1 MGAGRMKFNTKL
13 YLPNDGA
20 DTGTGADGAGAGG
33 GGGAGGGDGD
43 KGAGAGNAGGKDSKR
58 DPAYENLPDDHPL
71 VKRLEA
77 QKQTIAELK
86 PKAKIVDE
94 AAEAKKTDAEKI
106 AGLQAKLD
114 AQPKAVAES
123 LREHLV
129 ALHEI
134 PKERAELF
142 LTGDTPELML
152 RQVTALLEDS
162 GTGGP
167 KRKNYVNKEGNSN
180 GKPSA
185 GSENAKFA
193 SSLFGGGDDD

>member
-1 MGAGRMKFNTKL
+1 MFVTKFGR
-13 YLPNDGA
+13 YLPNPDG
-20 DTGTGADGAGAGG
+20 GTDGGADGAGAGG
-33 GGGAGGGDGD
+33 GGGAGDGDGTKD
-43 KGAGAGNAGGKDSKR
+43 AGAGNAGGKDSKR

-142 LTGDTPELML
+142 LTGDTPELIL

-162 GTGGP
+162 GTGGS

-180 GKPSA
+180 GKPST
-185 GSENAKFA
+185 SENAQFA
-193 SSLFGGGDDD
+193 SSLFSGGDAD

>member
-33 GGGAGGGDGD
+33 GGGAGDGDGT

-58 DPAYENLPDDHPL
+58 DPLYADLPDDHPL
-71 VKRLEA
+71 VKRHEA
-77 QKQTIAELK
+77 LK
-86 PKAKIVDE
+86 EENKTNKAKAKIVDD
-94 AAEAKKTDAEKI
+94 AEKAKQTDAEKI
-106 AGLQAKLD
+106 ANLTGEVESL
-114 AQPKAVAES
+114 PKKVAEA

-142 LTGDTPELML
+142 LTGDNPELML

-162 GTGGP
+162 GSGGS
-167 KRKNYVNKEGNSN
+167 KRKNYVNKEGGST
-180 GKPSA
+180 GKPA
-185 GSENAKFA
+185 PGSENAKFA
-193 SSLFGGGDDD
+193 SSLFGGSDDD

>member
-1 MGAGRMKFNTKL
+1 MHKRFGSKM
-13 YLPNDGA
+13 YLPNDG
-20 DTGTGADGAGAGG
+20 GTDGGADGAGAGG
-33 GGGAGGGDGD
+33 GGGAGDGDGTKD
-43 KGAGAGNAGGKDSKR
+43 AGAGNAGGKDSKR

-77 QKQTIAELK
+77 QKQMIAELK

-114 AQPKAVAES
+114 AQPKAVADA
-123 LREHLV
+123 LRDHLV

-162 GTGGP
+162 GSGGS

-180 GKPSA
+180 GKPST
-185 GSENAKFA
+185 SENAQFA
-193 SSLFGGGDDD
+193 SALFSGGDAD